1 MSFFTTMVD
10 PQNEPVAEPTE
21 SSPAKVGRPRRG
33 TEAARSDTLLNAA
46 TRVFLRDGY
55 GAASIDK
62 VAHEA
67 GVSTRT
73 IYERFKNK
81 ADLLTSVI
89 TRLVDQ
95 DMATLFATTELDRME
110 VGKALLTIGQ
120 TITGRA
126 CAPEAAAVFRIVAA
140 EAQRFP
146 ALATKMR
153 AATKAPRGHWAI
165 ANYFRGQMARG
176 TLCLNDPDRA
186 RGVVWTDGLRRAA
199 RMPVVRLAGRDR
211 ETGLR
216 RSLESCR
223 RYFPERRSAAAAVM
237 MRRFKSSAA
246 GLMLVLGLVSC
257 AVGPNFKAPPAP
269 ANGGFTAGG
278 HHPRALD
285 RGGADSGRRCAAL
298 RRWTRHPRSVVDAVS
313 ILRAQRA
320 DRARA
325 QAKSDARVCAGGAA
339 AGERKRRG
347 AARRAVSERIR
358 DLRSST
364 QSKHPG
370 RVWPAGIRGVICT
383 A

>member
-1 MSFFTTMVD
+1 MVEPHEIPSID
-10 PQNEPVAEPTE
+10 PVE
-21 SSPAKVGRPRRG
+21 STPAKVGRPRRG
-33 TEAARSDTLLNAA
+33 TEAARSDILLNAA

-95 DMATLFATTELDRME
+95 DMETLFATTELDRME

-153 AATKAPRGHWAI
+153 AATKARVVTAI

-176 TLCLNDPDRA
+176 TLSLNDPDRA
-186 RGVVWTDGLRRAA
+186 
-199 RMPVVRLAGRDR
+199 
-211 ETGLR
+211 
-216 RSLESCR
+216 
-223 RYFPERRSAAAAVM
+223 
-237 MRRFKSSAA
+237 
-246 GLMLVLGLVSC
+246 
-257 AVGPNFKAPPAP
+257 
-269 ANGGFTAGG
+269 
-278 HHPRALD
+278 
-285 RGGADSGRRCAAL
+285 AAL
-298 RRWTRHPRSVVDAVS
+298 YGQMVCAELHECLLFGSPEEIAKIDFADHLNHVVD
-313 ILRAQRA
+313 IFLN
-320 DRARA
+320 
-325 QAKSDARVCAGGAA
+325 GASP
-339 AGERKRRG
+339 RRP
-347 AARRAVSERIR
+347 S
-358 DLRSST
+358 
-364 QSKHPG
+364 
-370 RVWPAGIRGVICT
+370 
-383 A
+383 